1 MIDLEIDPNA
11 ITVIRLSHTLRNGNS
26 FPDCAQSKHPV
37 YLMTVYLMTVYLMTV
52 YLMTVFLMTVFLI
65 VLCRSTRG

>member
-1 MIDLEIDPNA
+1 MKNLELDPNA
-11 ITVIRLSHTLRNGNS
+11 ITVIRPSHTLRDGNS

-52 YLMTVFLMTVFLI
+52 FLI